1 MKKKDLTDLRKKEV
15 KDLDQ
20 LYGKKKLELLKAKA
34 EVKVSKEKNL
44 KKMKNLRREISQ
56 ILTIIKENKLLKVQ
70 EDSKEEEK

>member
-1 MKKKDLTDLRKKEV
+1 MKKKDLTDLRRKEV
-15 KDLDQ
+15 EDLNQ
-20 LYGKKKLELLKAKA
+20 LYGKKKLELLKTKA

-56 ILTIIKENKLLKVQ
+56 ILTVIKENELLKVQ